1 MAGWNRV
8 EKARSRIAGV
18 LTRIIKVIS
27 DQSQGDGKKPIKLPW
42 SGSVNSIVNRL
53 RSKIMAF
60 FLHTGHF
67 WSMAYCFQGTS
78 KLLCGSSRGSSPFG
92 VPRSGL
98 TPMIEAN
105 NSIVQ
110 NNKIQS

>member
-27 DQSQGDGKKPIKLPW
+27 DQSQGDGKKPTKLPW

-60 FLHTGHF
+60 FFTHRPLLVNGLLLSRHF
-67 WSMAYCFQGTS
+67 EASMRVLQGIISVRGAAKWAYTHD
-78 KLLCGSSRGSSPFG
+78 
-92 VPRSGL
+92 
-98 TPMIEAN
+98 
-105 NSIVQ
+105 
-110 NNKIQS
+110 